1 MGAGARAIRMKKAAT
16 HSGKT
21 TTPKKKAVPP
31 APAEPS
37 VATPSQRE
45 QSELFGRAIALFR
58 EARFAQAR
66 ELFEKAAAGPIREMG
81 HAARTHARICEQRL
95 GLAASV
101 PSTAEDH
108 YNLGVALI
116 NRRDLEPAERHLR
129 EALKLEPARDHIHYA
144 LALAQGLR
152 GDVYGA
158 VESLKRAIELEP
170 RVRRQ
175 ARNDPDFAGLLHNP
189 PLAALLRV
197 ERDYPA

>member
-1 MGAGARAIRMKKAAT
+1 MKNPAT

-21 TTPKKKAVPP
+21 TTVKKKAVLP
-31 APAEPS
+31 APAEPPL
-37 VATPSQRE
+37 ATLGQGE

-58 EARFAQAR
+58 KAAFAQAR
-66 ELFEKAAAGPIREMG
+66 ELFEKAAAGPMREMG

-95 GLAASV
+95 GLTASV

-129 EALKLEPARDHIHYA
+129 EALKLEPARDHIYYA

-158 VESLKRAIELEP
+158 VESLKRAIELDP
-170 RVRRQ
+170 RVRAQ
-175 ARNDPDFAGLLHNP
+175 ARNDPDFAGLVHLS
-189 PLAALLRV
+189 PLATLLRV
-197 ERDYPA
+197 EKDYPA